1 VTSQRAEHLASPLP
15 RQRDRDL
22 PADPGSIPVPVPAP
36 RPRPAS
42 RDVLAI
48 QASLAA
54 VQQRPAELAESFY
67 MHLFE
72 IVPGAR
78 GMFAPDMSSQMQRMT
93 DVLVG
98 TIGALHAETINPP
111 ADRAGLERRL
121 HNLGLLHRD
130 RWNIVPEHYLYIGH
144 ALTRA
149 VRDVAGPAWSGSLS
163 SSWISLAQWIC
174 TQMLCG
180 HHGCTTPEAHIPEEQ
195 AAVPPRASR

>member
-15 RQRDRDL
+15 RQRDRNL
-22 PADPGSIPVPVPAP
+22 PADPGPVPIPAP

-54 VQQRPAELAESFY
+54 VQQRPVELAETFY
-67 MHLFE
+67 AHLFD

-78 GMFAPDMSSQMQRMT
+78 GMFAHDMSSQMQRMT
-93 DVLVG
+93 DVLVA
-98 TIGALHAETINPP
+98 TIGALHAETITPP
-111 ADRAGLERRL
+111 DDPAGLERSL
-121 HNLGLLHRD
+121 HHLGILHRD
-130 RWNIVPEHYLYIGH
+130 RWSIQPEHYLYIAH

-163 SSWISLAQWIC
+163 SSWIALTQWIC

-180 HHGCTTPEAHIPEEQ
+180 HHGCTTPEAHIPEQ
-195 AAVPPRASR
+195 QGRPGHAGM